1 MNEQAID
8 INTGSEKESDDQIK
22 KGLSEDLI
30 KVPKKVTINK
40 KSNACANFCASI
52 FPCIK
57 KVDTTSRRVVYF
69 TDPSLN
75 ITNWSNKDENN
86 KYNAITFIPITLFN
100 QFRQFG
106 NLFYLIMTVTQF
118 FPSLAVGFL
127 FTYIAPLAFVVAV
140 SMGKELYDDINRR
153 IQDKKTNSSRINV
166 LQLSPDKKSVIH
178 DNFKIASELLVGDI
192 IKLKKDERVP
202 ADIIVLQTF
211 NEAGDNQAFIRTD
224 QLDGETDW
232 KLRKAPGVTQSLGE
246 VELLASGAFAEYEP
260 PSKLIYNFQGV
271 IQCKA
276 GEVDK
281 KEPLNLENT
290 MWASTVVASQGVIGI
305 VCYTGKET
313 RAKMN
318 ASSPKVKIGVLDN
331 ELNRSNMYLFAITI
345 VLAFVL
351 ASAKGFDKKF
361 IFIFIKY
368 IILFCAIIPI
378 SLRVN
383 LDISKTYFSIQINR
397 EKEIPETIARNSTIP
412 EELGRISYVFSDKTG
427 TLTKNEMIFK
437 IIAMETE
444 TFGEDKFEDLK
455 GIILDECKESDAP
468 LLDIIKNNSNND
480 ELNLSNSASSLSANS
495 NPEISEPKK
504 KKRAHRH
511 RSKLIRDTIT
521 AMCLCNNVTPI
532 VDDNDPN
539 VMTYQASSPDE
550 VALVK
555 FAVKLDMRLVG
566 RTDKEIKL
574 KDAADNEE
582 EFEVLA
588 NFPFSSDTKR
598 MGIILKNKK
607 YGHIIYYL
615 KGAENVMMR
624 FVKDEYINYIAEN
637 AENLATK
644 GLRTLVLSQ
653 KIIPQDEFD
662 KWNRE
667 YEEAKTSME
676 NRQQKI
682 TEVVSKIENNMD
694 FLCVTGVEDLLQDDV
709 ATTID
714 NLRNA
719 GMKVWM
725 LTGDKVETATCI
737 SISAGLKAKTHK
749 IYTIKNDDIKSEAIE
764 GKTQVSVLQSKF
776 GEYKSKINIDPHLF
790 IIDGD
795 TLDLALKNCE
805 KEFFETAMLAPSVV
819 CCRCSPTQK
828 RIIVKTIK
836 KYTVARTAA
845 VGDGGNDVAMIQEAD
860 VGIGIVGKEGLQASL
875 AADYSI
881 KEFKSLNMLLL
892 WFGRIAYKNTS
903 MMSNFI
909 IHRGLIISFNQF
921 IFSCIFYFNPVA
933 LYSGFLSFGYSTIFT
948 SLPCISVLLDQ
959 DVNKNNV
966 LTFPTLYRILLKGR
980 ELNFKNFL
988 FWFVKSIFQAFIIMF
1003 GAIILFKDN
1012 IFLKIVTVTFTALIY
1027 LEVLNIYLAINKYHW
1042 FMCVSFGATIVVYLL
1057 TILLLK
1063 NYLDIYFI
1071 FSDAGTFFKIPLIS
1085 LVAWAPFFIGT
1096 IIKKKCFPETIE
1108 KLNQTQS
1115 LELKS
1120 NLPIDEKNED
1130 ELISQ

>member
-1 MNEQAID
+1 MNEQLD
-8 INTGSEKESDDQIK
+8 INKVEISDKDTEDSPMNS
-22 KGLSEDLI
+22 GLNEDLI
-30 KVPKKVTINK
+30 QGPKPVTTNK
-40 KSNACANFCASI
+40 KSSALADFCSMV

-57 KVDTTSRRVVYF
+57 KVDTTSRRFVYF
-69 TDPSLN
+69 SDQALN
-75 ITNWSNKDENN
+75 ITNWSNKEENN
-86 KYNAITFIPITLFN
+86 KFNVITFFPKTLFN

-106 NLFYLIMTVTQF
+106 NFFYLLMSISQF
-118 FPSLAVGFL
+118 FPELAVGFL
-127 FTYIAPLAFVVAV
+127 FTYISPLAFVIAV

-153 IQDKKTNSSRINV
+153 IQDKKTNSAKITVIVPSADKSSIQLTQKDASQ
-166 LQLSPDKKSVIH
+166 LQI
-178 DNFKIASELLVGDI
+178 GDI
-192 IKLKKDERVP
+192 IELKKDSRVP
-202 ADIIVLQTF
+202 ADIIVLKTF
-211 NEAGDNQAFIRTD
+211 NEAEDNQAFIRTD

-232 KLRKAPGVTQSLGE
+232 KLRKAPGVTQAMNEIQFFTSE
-246 VELLASGAFAEYEP
+246 AFAEYEP

-271 IQCKA
+271 IQCKTEE
-276 GEVDK
+276 GEK
-281 KEPLNLENT
+281 KEALNLENT
-290 MWASTVVASQGVIGI
+290 MWASTVVASKKVIGI
-305 VCYTGKET
+305 VIYTGKET

-318 ASSPKVKIGVLDN
+318 SSSPKVKIGILDN
-331 ELNRSNMYLFAITI
+331 EINRLNIYLFVITFI
-345 VLAFVL
+345 VAFII
-351 ASAKGFDKKF
+351 ASAKGFQNKF
-361 IFIFIKY
+361 IFNFIKY

-383 LDISKTYFSIQINR
+383 LDVSKTYFSVIINR
-397 EKEIPETIARNSTIP
+397 DKDIPGTIARNSTIP

-444 TFGEDKFEDLK
+444 IFAEDKFEDLK
-455 GIILDECKESDAP
+455 GIVLDECKDYDAP
-468 LLDIIKNNSNND
+468 LLDLVKS
-480 ELNLSNSASSLSANS
+480 ESSGSE
-495 NPEISEPKK
+495 EIESSTISISSSQSTEVKK
-504 KKRAHRH
+504 KKRIHRH

-521 AMCLCNNVTPI
+521 AMCLCNNVTP
-532 VDDNDPN
+532 VADDNDPN
-539 VMTYQASSPDE
+539 KMTYQASSPDE

-555 FAVKLDMRLVG
+555 FAVTLNMRLVG

-574 KDAADNEE
+574 TDAADNTE

-607 YGHIIYYL
+607 HGHIIYYL

-624 FVKDEYINYIAEN
+624 FVKDEYVNYIAEN

-653 KIIPQDEFD
+653 KLIPQDYFD
-662 KWNRE
+662 KWNKE

-676 NRQQKI
+676 DRQQKI
-682 TEVVSKIENNMD
+682 ADVVSKLENNMD

-749 IYTIKNDDIKSEAIE
+749 IYTIKNDEIKSEAKNE
-764 GKTQVSVLQSKF
+764 EKPPENVLLSKF
-776 GEYKSKINIDPHLF
+776 EEYKRKINIDPHLF

-805 KEFFETAMLAPSVV
+805 KDFFETAMLAPSVV

-836 KYTVARTAA
+836 KYTDARTAA

-881 KEFKSLNMLLL
+881 MEFRSLNMLLL

-909 IHRGLIISFNQF
+909 IHRGLIIAFNQF
-921 IFSCIFYFNPVA
+921 IFSCIFYFNPVP

-948 SLPCISVLLDQ
+948 SLPCICVLLDQ

-966 LTFPTLYRILLKGR
+966 LTFPTLYKILLKGR
-980 ELNFKNFL
+980 ELNLKSFL
-988 FWFVKSIFQAFIIMF
+988 FWLFKSIFQAFIIMF
-1003 GAIILFKDN
+1003 GSIILFEDT

-1027 LEVLNIYLAINKYHW
+1027 LEVLNVYLEINKYHW
-1042 FMCVSFGATIVVYLL
+1042 FMGISFGATLLVYLL
-1057 TILLLK
+1057 TIGLLN

-1071 FSDAGTFFKIPLIS
+1071 FEWGTFFKIPLIAVIS
-1085 LVAWAPFFIGT
+1085 WAPFFIGSF
-1096 IIKKKCFPETIE
+1096 IKKKFFPETIE
-1108 KLNQTQS
+1108 KLNQAKS

-1120 NLPIDEKNED
+1120 EEKKEGKKEGTPEFD
-1130 ELISQ
+1130 